1 MNTIGIKAGEEK
13 ALIYRLRSL
22 LTERSRP
29 VAFIVGSGISAGAV
43 DGVRAIVASMR
54 TMIGDPGEIAL
65 FDGRVTGPSD
75 AEKYQQ
81 AADFALEFRDQDWL
95 NLVIRQAVLG
105 ACPDLTPE
113 ERNRLARADEK
124 ELEAFERTSPKWRL
138 NPATEG
144 LGRLL
149 QLLPRERRG
158 PVITTNFDP
167 LLEIAVRRAGAR
179 ASWQQID
186 LDGKLS
192 RGEDEDAVDI
202 AHVHGYWR
210 RGDTL
215 HTVHQLQ
222 KPRPQLHGSLRGSLS
237 GHAVVV
243 VGYSGWDDAFSRSL
257 REFAREQDMQRT
269 DLIWCSYDPLTDES
283 FSSGLL
289 AELLGAPRRSFYH
302 GIDANR
308 LFPGLV
314 DSYVAAVECPHG
326 WRRIDRPLLD
336 DLGTRTPGAAEAV
349 AFFDGAQ
356 PDWPEALDPRIPRL
370 SLVGELTEAV
380 GRCLDGAGGS
390 GGAGGDGRIVAAVGP
405 MGEGKS
411 MALRQATVDLA
422 RTRDDVTVLWRER
435 GTSVDP
441 EAVLAIP
448 QRAGQHILLV
458 SDDGAHVIDD
468 LKRLMPLAKA
478 QGRTDIHVLLAAQEW
493 EWRNRRPWQDLG
505 GFLADTVK
513 VHGLLEQDGEDIVT
527 AWRDCGALR
536 ELAKTPERERARKL
550 VDLSQATFGRQE
562 SSLVGA
568 MLALRYG
575 PLLGE
580 HVEELLRR
588 IERHPMLR
596 EAFLMISVLHAA
608 FHDKDRRIRPLS
620 LRILAQALEMKQTD
634 IEMRVEDTLRKEAG
648 LSDHGENLWVRH
660 VSIAEAALRISRAQ
674 RPDELVPLIRKVVGA
689 AVRLS
694 PAMSTPDHDLYSA
707 AYLSARLEIAEESVA
722 AAETAVAVAPA
733 RLSYRTSL
741 VAALRIAKRLQEA
754 GEAAERAAKEMPSM
768 TDPESKFG
776 FLLEWATVAGQD
788 HRPESNALLIGAAL
802 ALPLEEHQRVYA
814 LVNMGVPLRNLHEQ
828 SADPVYL
835 EALRGV
841 VGLLQARQA
850 SRQQKAYLRRHA
862 TYLTQCGAIPLA
874 GEDDAWDALQT
885 ALDKL
890 RPNAH
895 PTLVP
900 HLKSAGASV
909 RPPKGAPDLSM

>member
-54 TMIGDPGEIAL
+54 TMIGDPGEVAL

-113 ERNRLARADEK
+113 ERSRLARADEK
-124 ELEAFERTSPKWRL
+124 ELEAFERSSPLWRL
-138 NPATEG
+138 NPATQA

-210 RGDTL
+210 QGDTL

-222 KPRPQLHGSLRGSLS
+222 KSRPQLHGSLRGSLS

-257 REFAREQDMQRT
+257 REFVREQDMQRT

-289 AELLGAPRRSFYH
+289 GELLEAPRRSFYQ

-314 DSYVAAVECPHG
+314 DSYVAAVECPRG
-326 WRRIDRPLLD
+326 WRRVDRSLLD
-336 DLGTRTPGAAEAV
+336 DLGTRTPGEAEAV

-356 PDWPEALDPRIPRL
+356 PDWPEAVNPRIPRL

-380 GRCLDGAGGS
+380 TQCLDGGGA
-390 GGAGGDGRIVAAVGP
+390 GAGGDGRIVAAVGP

-441 EAVLAIP
+441 ESILAIP
-448 QRAGQHILLV
+448 QRPGQHILLV
-458 SDDGAHVIDD
+458 SDDGAHVVDD
-468 LKRLMPLAKA
+468 LKRLMPQAKA

-505 GFLADTVK
+505 GFLAGTVK
-513 VHGLLEQDGEDIVT
+513 VHGLLEQDGEDIVA
-527 AWRDCGALR
+527 AWRDFGALR

-596 EAFLMISVLHAA
+596 EAFLMIAVLHAA
-608 FHDKDRRIRPLS
+608 FDTKNRRIRPMS
-620 LRILAQALEMKQTD
+620 LRILAQALEAKQTD
-634 IEMRVEDTLRKEAG
+634 IEMQVEDTLRKEAA

-674 RPDELVPLIRKVVGA
+674 RPDELVALIRKVVGA

-694 PAMSTPDHDLYSA
+694 PATSALDDDLYST
-707 AYLSARLEIAEESVA
+707 AYLSSRLQIAQEAVA
-722 AAETAVAVAPA
+722 ASEAAVAAAPA

-741 VAALRIAKRLQEA
+741 IAALRTAKRLPDA
-754 GEAAERAAKEMPSM
+754 GEAAERAAKEMASM
-768 TDPESKFG
+768 TDPDSKFG
-776 FLLEWATVAGQD
+776 FLLEWGTVAGQD
-788 HRPESNALLIGAAL
+788 RRPESNALLVGAAL
-802 ALPLEEHQRVYA
+802 ALSVEESQVVYA
-814 LVNMGVPLRNLHEQ
+814 LVNMGVPLTNLHRQ
-828 SADPVYL
+828 NPDPVYL
-835 EALRGV
+835 DALRGV
-841 VGLLQARQA
+841 VGLLKARRR
-850 SRQQKAYLRRHA
+850 SRRQDGFLARHSAYLSA
-862 TYLTQCGAIPLA
+862 CGTTALA
-874 GEDDAWDALQT
+874 GEDAWDALQA

-895 PTLVP
+895 PTLAP
-900 HLKSAGASV
+900 HLKSAGKSV
-909 RPPKGAPDLSM
+909 RPPKGA